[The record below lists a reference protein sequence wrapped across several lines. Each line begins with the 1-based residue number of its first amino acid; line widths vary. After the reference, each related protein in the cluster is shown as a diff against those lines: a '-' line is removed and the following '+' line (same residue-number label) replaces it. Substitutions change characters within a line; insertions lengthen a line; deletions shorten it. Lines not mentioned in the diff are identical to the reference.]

1 MKKILSLLTVL
12 LLLSIV
18 PTAAF
23 ADDGDIDLSV
33 PEYFNAFYWG
43 NDYAYSIVN
52 DGDWYYITEEAPD
65 GFTYK
70 TYVCGYKGNEKDITI
85 PIKSDGVKLKGAK
98 LFKLFTST
106 VETVHIPKEVEVFDT
121 SSGAVFTVDTIKKVT
136 VDDANPNYTSINGVL
151 FDKDCKTLIYYP
163 PKREDTEYVIPETVE
178 IISDSIS
185 SPYLKSLTITPNVKK
200 PPIFSSNSGLTE
212 IYYKNVQFNKKA
224 FSTLYSTNNS
234 KASNATIYCIEGSEL
249 YKAFKSVSNKN
260 TYYKELVALEA
271 PKVPSKKAVIN
282 SVSYLDTAN
291 AVKLE
296 MKDIGV
302 TGFNIYR
309 YSETSKI
316 YEYIGYTLDNTYY
329 DTNVKK
335 GVSYGYKVRPFNTEN
350 LVIAEGRFSDVKS
363 LGNAIE
369 APIESALES
378 SPEISEPTIDSEP
391 EATEQS
397 NESLSKET
405 NTENNKKENNN
416 LIIWIVL
423 AVVLFGG
430 IATGVAVIIK
440 HKK

>member
-1 MKKILSLLTVL
+1 MKKLFSVLIIVIMSFTVL
-12 LLLSIV
+12 PFIAS
-18 PTAAF
+18 ANDF
-23 ADDGDIDLSV
+23 DD
-33 PEYFNAFYWG
+33 EF
-43 NDYAYSIVN
+43 DY
-52 DGDWYYITEEAPD
+52 DGLFEFHGSDWRKEGENFSFTEENGWYYALDKETNTPL
-65 GFTYK
+65 
-70 TYVCGYKGNEKDITI
+70 YVCGYIGDETDITV
-85 PIKSDGVKLKGAK
+85 PTELYGVKLKGIKCLLAYS
-98 LFKLFTST
+98 ST
-106 VETVHIPKEVEVFDT
+106 VKTLHIPKEVTTIIGNNDDSVYLET
-121 SSGAVFTVDTIKKVT
+121 NAQEIIVDKK
-136 VDDANPNYTSINGVL
+136 NPKFKSINGVL
-151 FDKDCKTLIYYP
+151 FDKEAKTLIYYP
-163 PKREDTEYVIPETVE
+163 SNRVDDKYVIPETVE
-178 IISDSIS
+178 TVIGDIS
-185 SPYLKSLTITPNVKK
+185 SPYLKSLTITPNVMKI
-200 PPIFSSNSGLTE
+200 PTFRNTNLTE
-212 IYYKNVQFNKKA
+212 LYFKNTTLNKKS
-224 FSTLYSTNNS
+224 FENS
-234 KASNATIYCIEGSEL
+234 FPKAPNATIYCIEGSEL
-249 YKAFKSVSNKN
+249 YKAFKSISNKN
-260 TYYKELVALEA
+260 TYYKKLVALET

-329 DTNVKK
+329 DANVKK
-335 GVSYGYKVRPFNTEN
+335 GVSYGYKVRPYNTEN

-363 LGNAIE
+363 SGNAIE

-391 EATEQS
+391 EATAQS

-405 NTENNKKENNN
+405 NTENNTKENNN